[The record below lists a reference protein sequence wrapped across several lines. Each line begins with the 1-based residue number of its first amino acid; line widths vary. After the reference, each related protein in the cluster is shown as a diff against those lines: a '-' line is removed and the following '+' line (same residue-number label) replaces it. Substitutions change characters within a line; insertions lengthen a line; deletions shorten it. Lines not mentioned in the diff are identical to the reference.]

1 MELSAS
7 KAVISRQYPRYLDA
21 ACAYLPKEVDI
32 LHGGAQLENQC
43 KHCKLRISAFGRYS
57 GCGCGRGHYRGR
69 AQERG
74 IRRGRHQGG
83 GSGGRGTQTE
93 INGIN
98 VDNLLV
104 LLQMMNG
111 LDLSQMEDVPTSP
124 RNVCTYMDAD
134 AEPMEEEEVVV
145 DLNGMLVQS
154 MLIKMEH
161 MLEVHK
167 IM

>member
-1 MELSAS
+1 
-7 KAVISRQYPRYLDA
+7 
-21 ACAYLPKEVDI
+21 
-32 LHGGAQLENQC
+32 
-43 KHCKLRISAFGRYS
+43 
-57 GCGCGRGHYRGR
+57 
-69 AQERG
+69 
-74 IRRGRHQGG
+74 
-83 GSGGRGTQTE
+83 
-93 INGIN
+93 
-98 VDNLLV
+98 
-104 LLQMMNG
+104 MMNG